1 MEPTKD
7 LKTQMAEALDYLVKG
22 FALMVNINGESRSR
36 ELSVAITE
44 LETAMMWL
52 NKDRAMRGFL
62 EKNDTHVEVNNA

>member
-7 LKTQMAEALDYLVKG
+7 LKAQMAEALDYLVKG
-22 FALMVNINGESRSR
+22 FALMVNINGEARSR

-52 NKDRAMRGFL
+52 NKDRAVRGFL
-62 EKNDTHVEVNNA
+62 EKNDTHAEVTNV